1 MATKINNTTSLATNK
16 PQILGFP
23 AEKKS
28 AQKVFEENTT
38 EIIFNVL
45 SMQNEATSLK

>member
-1 MATKINNTTSLATNK
+1 MATKINNTASLATNK

-38 EIIFNVL
+38 EIFNVL